1 MSICGYRG
9 PRDAFT
15 FGDAAARRLAKKI
28 ALGSL
33 SRLFT
38 GAHTKISAQNYWA
51 CSCYE
56 MVPGDTAENLGR
68 VLLSMRAGGFTI
80 SLSEPSHK
88 ALHFLGGLKKQS
100 ARTKSAEPFE
110 VFSAASCSAAAV
122 PPRRFEH
129 HVINILRV

>member
-1 MSICGYRG
+1 MDIVGLGMRSHSE
-9 PRDAFT
+9 T
-15 FGDAAARRLAKKI
+15 LRLAAWPKRSRSARYLVCSQ
-28 ALGSL
+28 ALIRKSVP
-33 SRLFT
+33 RTT
-38 GAHTKISAQNYWA
+38 GPVLAMNSFEH
-51 CSCYE
+51 
-56 MVPGDTAENLGR
+56 TAENRGR
-68 VLLSMRAGGFTI
+68 VLLSMRVGGFTI